1 MSDQNA
7 GSPRE
12 TQDIEGALGLLY
24 DAGGHLVPTRLELD
38 PGDPDKLLK
47 IPTRVE
53 WQLRRMKPET
63 ALAHLRRP
71 PDRPR
76 VVRYG
81 VGIIPRS
88 LEAIAADLDA
98 GDRREFWATY
108 GEPWV
113 WLETRRGSHSFYDA
127 AGEEVTRRAFAAGS
141 FRGELISSRQFVL
154 FHSTAMI
161 VRLADAWQRRRP
173 APLQLELF
181 DPATV
186 EAPSKRRARHTEKR
200 TGTAPVPCPGPLEAA
215 TEAARNR
222 HTTLFWW
229 WRHWA
234 YREARGDSFATW
246 ERRVTLHGLG
256 LFAVMPAPRLPR
268 VEVERMGRDI
278 AAWVWDLPPLDRRW
292 VAQFFR
298 GIKREYGRVSRD
310 RVDAVWERNRYIV
323 EAVEG
328 GRSRRSVARAMGIAL
343 PTVQRVLAASETW
356 LSPDMKWEALGAI
369 WGPHNPPPGGDTS
382 L

>member
-1 MSDQNA
+1 
-7 GSPRE
+7 
-12 TQDIEGALGLLY
+12 
-24 DAGGHLVPTRLELD
+24 
-38 PGDPDKLLK
+38 
-47 IPTRVE
+47 
-53 WQLRRMKPET
+53 MKPET

-88 LEAIAADLDA
+88 LEAIAADLDV

-108 GEPWV
+108 GEPWE

-141 FRGELISSRQFVL
+141 FRGEFISSRQFVQ
-154 FHSTAMI
+154 FHSTAAI
-161 VRLADAWQRRRP
+161 VRLAEALPRRGT

-181 DPATV
+181 DLATV
-186 EAPSKRRARHTEKR
+186 EAPAKRRARHTKKHQVA
-200 TGTAPVPCPGPLEAA
+200 APVPCPGPLETAVVGV
-215 TEAARNR
+215 R
-222 HTTLFWW
+222 HATLFWW

-256 LFAVMPAPRLPR
+256 LFAVMPAPRLRR

-310 RVDAVWERNRYIV
+310 RGDAVWERNRYIV

-328 GRSRRSVARAMGIAL
+328 GRSRRSVARAMGYRLADRPARSSGLRDVAL
-343 PTVQRVLAASETW
+343 AGYEARGAGRDLGSAQSASR
-356 LSPDMKWEALGAI
+356 GC
-369 WGPHNPPPGGDTS
+369 DTS